1 MRMQLKLQ
9 YVYMVLELDREIGNL
24 MTENNGLGIDKELL
38 GMQNDL

>member
-1 MRMQLKLQ
+1 MQLKLQ

-24 MTENNGLGIDKELL
+24 MTENNGLGIDKELF